1 MKSDSFSKD
10 DCLVCWLRMRLT
22 ILDDTPVGLILE
34 GSKRNCKLI
43 SAMNKYD
50 DGELGSR
57 AKISALVMFPG
68 LN

>member
-1 MKSDSFSKD
+1 
-10 DCLVCWLRMRLT
+10 MRLT

-43 SAMNKYD
+43 SAVNQYD

-57 AKISALVMFPG
+57 AKISALVKFPG